1 MVLRHDPTAALLRI
15 CHGPRRERKELKR
28 KGKKGKGT
36 WILWILRAKEGTMGN
51 SLTAKVMLRLETS
64 LTFFSSSATPRGRW
78 APRCSRG
85 PAIEGLLSDQDH
97 YYGTLK
103 EGVAVTLMLRKG
115 LGARGQVRFGRKER
129 LRGEGKEGNGNELQR
144 HRKKQYVIGL
154 RRE

>member
-1 MVLRHDPTAALLRI
+1 MDRKSERGNYGKSLDGDGDAVSWSEFDPLR
-15 CHGPRRERKELKR
+15 
-28 KGKKGKGT
+28 
-36 WILWILRAKEGTMGN
+36 
-51 SLTAKVMLRLETS
+51 
-64 LTFFSSSATPRGRW
+64 ATPRGRW